1 MNSQKNFILDIIYK
15 HPIDP
20 NTDESNNNALSV
32 IGCLKCYNKLCE
44 PIITNLKE
52 EYDEDEYDENVC
64 LLKVQISIYNSTDNA
79 ELYNISNYRIKIE
92 EFYNNI
98 SIYGNQTI
106 LNNPKLKGA
115 AHALLCLILLHCLN
129 KKLIHPKEF
138 IVLNASGDLSDK
150 NMTGLIR
157 YYETLGFIQSYPE
170 NEEDFVDQ
178 KDVPMVSIVERIL
191 TLCSL
196 KEISPELAS
205 LLSSENYINKL
216 DK

>member
-1 MNSQKNFILDIIYK
+1 MNTQRNFILDIIYK

-20 NTDESNNNALSV
+20 TTDESIDDALSV
-32 IGCLKCYNKLCE
+32 IGCIKCYNEICD
-44 PIITNLKE
+44 PIINSLKE
-52 EYDEDEYDENVC
+52 EYDEDEYDENLC
-64 LLKVQISIYNSTDNA
+64 LLKVQITIYNSPNDA
-79 ELYNISNYRIKIE
+79 EFYNIPNYRIKIE

-106 LNNPKLKGA
+106 LNSPKLKGA

-138 IVLNASGDLSDK
+138 IVLNASGDLGDK
-150 NMTGLIR
+150 NMSGLIR
-157 YYETLGFIQSYPE
+157 YYETLGFIQSFPK
-170 NEEDFVDQ
+170 NEKEFVDQ
-178 KDVPMVSIVERIL
+178 QDVPMVSIIERIL

-205 LLSSENYINKL
+205 LLSSQNYINKL
-216 DK
+216 DN